1 MAQLRLI
8 KVPRQVFFKKLGNPA
23 WSVWETSERQVR
35 KISVQKTLVFFF
47 SPFCERLGD
56 SNFYWEL
63 DDLDNFPE
71 VSEFWLGEMFIN
83 LSPKS

>member
-1 MAQLRLI
+1 MECLGDLR
-8 KVPRQVFFKKLGNPA
+8 
-23 WSVWETSERQVR
+23 ETGEKNLRSKNV
-35 KISVQKTLVFFF
+35 SFFF

-71 VSEFWLGEMFIN
+71 ISEFWLGEMFTN